1 MVRRL
6 TAVGLILAVLTI
18 GCGGTAN
25 VTTEGAVTDRAI
37 TVTLSPQNNSG
48 MSGTAMLIPR
58 GNQTQVLISLSG
70 ERAGTSEPAHIHTG
84 QCGPTLGKIV
94 YPLKSVEDGRS
105 DTTVNVALSTL
116 TSGQFAINVHQ
127 SEQNLGTS
135 VACGNIPSP

>member
-6 TAVGLILAVLTI
+6 TAIGLLLALTTL
-18 GCGGTAN
+18 GCGGADN
-25 VTTEGAVTDRAI
+25 VATEGAVTDRAI

-70 ERAGTSEPAHIHTG
+70 ERAGASEPAHIHAG
-84 QCGPTLGKIV
+84 QCGPSLGKIV

-105 DTTVNVALSTL
+105 DTTVNVPLSSL
-116 TSGQFAINVHQ
+116 TTGHYAINVHQ
-127 SEQNLGTS
+127 SEQDLAIS